1 MEFYGKAP
9 AFRSPTNM
17 ALESKRNEALHDLEE
32 LEAVEE
38 LPRYEDALDA
48 SLVQGNTG
56 VAGTKFC
63 DRTNGNFHGA
73 LILI

>member
-1 MEFYGKAP
+1 
-9 AFRSPTNM
+9 M
-17 ALESKRNEALHDLEE
+17 ALESKRNEALHELEG

-38 LPRYEDALDA
+38 LPRYEDVLD
-48 SLVQGNTG
+48 SSSVQGNVE

-63 DRTNGNFHGA
+63 DRTNVIFHIA